1 MYFLARGEAKVV
13 MKDKQGKDHDIR
25 ILKEGAH
32 FGEIAMI
39 YKTKRTAS
47 VISLN
52 YSTFAR
58 LS

>member
-1 MYFLARGEAKVV
+1 MYFLARGEAKVI
-13 MKDKQGKDHDIR
+13 MKDKQGKDHEIS
-25 ILKEGAH
+25 ILKEGSN

-52 YSTFAR
+52 YSTFAK